1 MKKES
6 VFNGYNSVF
15 ATRLR
20 KIMDEQDKTQKEI
33 ADVLGI
39 TRQAISQYLDGA
51 VQPNLE
57 KLYKL
62 STYLH
67 VSADWLIGLS
77 EARTPNTTIRAVHD
91 LTGLTELSIVKLA
104 HEHLN
109 NNDRKIPVIDA
120 LIEHSDTWEEITEA
134 IILFDKYRTTNN
146 QIKIDDMILD
156 SSTLMEAY
164 IRKAENALRNMIDI
178 IDWEVKF
185 KSSEKKGE

>member
-20 KIMDEQDKTQKEI
+20 KEMDEQNKTQKEV

-51 VQPNLE
+51 VQPNAE

-62 STYLH
+62 AKYLR

-77 EARTPNTTIRAVHD
+77 EVSTPNTTIRAVHD
-91 LTGLTELSIVKLA
+91 LTGLSELSIVKLA
-104 HEHLN
+104 AEHFN

-120 LIEHSDTWEEITEA
+120 LIEYSDAWEEITES
-134 IILFDKYRTTNN
+134 IILYDKYRTSNN

-164 IRKAENALRNMIDI
+164 IRRAENALRKMIDI

-185 KSSEKKGE
+185 KSEKKEGE